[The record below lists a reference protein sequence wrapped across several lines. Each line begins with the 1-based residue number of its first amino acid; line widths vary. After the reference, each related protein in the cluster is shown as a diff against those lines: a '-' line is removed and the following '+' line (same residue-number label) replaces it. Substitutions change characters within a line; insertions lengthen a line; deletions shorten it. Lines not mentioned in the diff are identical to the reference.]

1 MSKRKDDIRL
11 ECVNWDAEQPATL
24 KSKGRSHAVSRKVLT
39 KAKHPI
45 ALISNEIDRAKELL
59 RQGYE
64 VRLAST
70 DGVDAVRLYPCVET
84 DMTTM
89 FVAAATMGPFRG
101 ILADKRVRF
110 SHRGHE
116 ISRSEARRMNEA
128 KVAEPHVT
136 PDTTVECPKCG
147 HRFRVGK
154 KLA

>member
-1 MSKRKDDIRL
+1 MKSQNHDIRL
-11 ECVNWDAEQPATL
+11 ECVNWDEEQPA
-24 KSKGRSHAVSRKVLT
+24 KIRSKGRNHAVSRKVLT

-45 ALISNEIDRAKELL
+45 SLISNEIDRAAELL

-84 DMTTM
+84 DMKTM
-89 FVAAATMGPFRG
+89 FVAAATMDPFRG
-101 ILADKRVRF
+101 TLADKRVRF
-110 SHRGHE
+110 THRGHE
-116 ISRSEARRMNEA
+116 VTHREARQLNET
-128 KVAEPHVT
+128 KVAESRVT

-154 KLA
+154 KLV